1 MLADIQLDTASWP
14 DRPREMMATVP
25 EEPKQPTGP
34 TGPTGPEQA
43 RPPKPPAPDP
53 RPVLPERSTDETDA
67 GWGERPEPD
76 DDERLRQERP
86 PHYDQ

>member
-1 MLADIQLDTASWP
+1 
-14 DRPREMMATVP
+14 MMAVVP
-25 EEPKQPTGP
+25 QQ
-34 TGPTGPEQA
+34 PEQTPPADPPEDA
-43 RPPKPPAPDP
+43 RPAPDP
-53 RPVLPERSTDETDA
+53 RPVLPQSGSDETDA

>member
-1 MLADIQLDTASWP
+1 MITVVPPKQTPPADPPPDGPPDP
-14 DRPREMMATVP
+14 DR
-25 EEPKQPTGP
+25 
-34 TGPTGPEQA
+34 
-43 RPPKPPAPDP
+43 
-53 RPVLPERSTDETDA
+53 RPVLPQRSSDETDA

>member
-1 MLADIQLDTASWP
+1 
-14 DRPREMMATVP
+14 MMAPVP
-25 EEPKQPTGP
+25 QQPKQQ
-34 TGPTGPEQA
+34 PEQEPEQEPEQSPAAGPPDAA
-43 RPPKPPAPDP
+43 RPAADP
-53 RPVLPERSTDETDA
+53 GPVLPQRGSDETDA

>member
-1 MLADIQLDTASWP
+1 
-14 DRPREMMATVP
+14 
-25 EEPKQPTGP
+25 
-34 TGPTGPEQA
+34 
-43 RPPKPPAPDP
+43 
-53 RPVLPERSTDETDA
+53 VLPERSSDETDA

>member
-1 MLADIQLDTASWP
+1 
-14 DRPREMMATVP
+14 MAVMP
-25 EEPKQPTGP
+25 EERKQTPR
-34 TGPTGPEQA
+34 QA
-43 RPPKPPAPDP
+43 PPVDPPDAAPPAPDP
-53 RPVLPERSTDETDA
+53 RPVLPQSGSDETDA

>member
-1 MLADIQLDTASWP
+1 MMAVVPPKQTSPAEPQPAEPQAAGSQPAGSPAADGPPSP
-14 DRPREMMATVP
+14 DR
-25 EEPKQPTGP
+25 G
-34 TGPTGPEQA
+34 
-43 RPPKPPAPDP
+43 
-53 RPVLPERSTDETDA
+53 PVLPQRSSDETDA

>member
-1 MLADIQLDTASWP
+1 
-14 DRPREMMATVP
+14 VP
-25 EEPKQPTGP
+25 EDPQQPKQPKDQGP
-34 TGPTGPEQA
+34 A
-43 RPPKPPAPDP
+43 KPPAPDQ
-53 RPVLPERSTDETDA
+53 RPVLPERSSDETDA

>member
-1 MLADIQLDTASWP
+1 MMAVVPPKQTPPADPPPDP
-14 DRPREMMATVP
+14 DR
-25 EEPKQPTGP
+25 
-34 TGPTGPEQA
+34 
-43 RPPKPPAPDP
+43 
-53 RPVLPERSTDETDA
+53 RPVLPQRGGDEADT

>member
-1 MLADIQLDTASWP
+1 
-14 DRPREMMATVP
+14 MMGAVP
-25 EEPKQPTGP
+25 EERKQPTGS
-34 TGPTGPEQA
+34 GQ
-43 RPPKPPAPDP
+43 PKQRAPDS

>member
-1 MLADIQLDTASWP
+1 MARSASR
-14 DRPREMMATVP
+14 RPREMMAVVP
-25 EEPKQPTGP
+25 EEPQQPQQPREPG
-34 TGPTGPEQA
+34 
-43 RPPKPPAPDP
+43 PPKPPAPDP
-53 RPVLPERSTDETDA
+53 RPVLPERSSDETDA